1 LIRGS
6 GFNPEP
12 IIPEVHRK
20 WFYNRLRNV
29 DGCFFF
35 IVSTNLNVPLGQVR
49 FECNKEAWE
58 IHYSLSTV
66 ARGRGMGV
74 KLIQTALS
82 EFRKFV
88 SGVPIF
94 GRVKLE
100 NLASQKVL
108 ESLGFESSKSE
119 DGSLIYRKFI
129 T

>member
-1 LIRGS
+1 
-6 GFNPEP
+6 
-12 IIPEVHRK
+12 
-20 WFYNRLRNV
+20 
-29 DGCFFF
+29 
-35 IVSTNLNVPLGQVR
+35 
-49 FECNKEAWE
+49 
-58 IHYSLSTV
+58 
-66 ARGRGMGV
+66 MGV

-108 ESLGFESSKSE
+108 ESLGFESAKSE